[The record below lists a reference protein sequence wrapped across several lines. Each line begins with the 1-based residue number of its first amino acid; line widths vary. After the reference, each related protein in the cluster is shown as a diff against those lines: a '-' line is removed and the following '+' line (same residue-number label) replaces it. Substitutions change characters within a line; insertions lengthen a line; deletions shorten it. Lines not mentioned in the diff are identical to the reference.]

1 MMAKAKQASEKT
13 DIAKFII
20 EAIQD
25 KKGKEIKLVDLR
37 NVSGAVCDYFIICHG
52 ESSTQIQAIAESV
65 EKKVKSDLNE
75 FPYGKEGLQNSEWIL
90 LDYVDVVV
98 HLFRRETREFYG
110 IEDLWGDAEITAIAE
125 S

>member
-1 MMAKAKQASEKT
+1 VVKAKQASEKT
-13 DIAKFII
+13 NITKFII

-37 NVSGAVCDYFIICHG
+37 SVSGAICDYFIICHG

-65 EKKVKSDLNE
+65 EKRVKINLNE
-75 FPYGKEGLQNSEWIL
+75 FPYSKEGIENSEWIL

-110 IEDLWGDAEITAIAE
+110 IEDLWGDAEITEIE
-125 S
+125 EH

>member
-1 MMAKAKQASEKT
+1 MVKAKQASEKT
-13 DIAKFII
+13 NITKFII

-37 NVSGAVCDYFIICHG
+37 SVSGAICDYFIICHG

-65 EKKVKSDLNE
+65 EKRVKINLNE
-75 FPYGKEGLQNSEWIL
+75 FPYSKEGIENSEWIL

-110 IEDLWGDAEITAIAE
+110 IEDLWGDAEITEIE
-125 S
+125 EH